1 MKYTYCFLFTVAVL
15 LLSCNA
21 DPRSRR
27 DIEREKANNTDVEE
41 EQTSGDQSI
50 QSETES
56 PIVNTFQPF
65 NLKLYIENSGS
76 MDGYVD
82 GGPDFKNAIH
92 TYINEI
98 KIRDLTSDIS
108 LNFINSEIIEKGS
121 DVQKFFA
128 SLNSSAT
135 FRQGGGTRKSTDISF
150 VIQKVLDNCDKNDV
164 GIIVSDFIFS
174 PGKGRDASQYLVEQQ
189 INIKGYF
196 AEYLKKNP
204 QCAVMFIQLAA
215 NFKGTFY
222 NREDAKTPLNTERP
236 YYMLIAGSKTALKA
250 IRTNVSESLIDARN
264 IYTAEKTFSTPPDYA
279 IKIGTGNFERS
290 RRNPKHA
297 IANAKKG
304 RDNNMT
310 FDVDANLSTTLLD
323 DSYLYDAN
331 NYELSDKAFTLTVA
345 KASSNQYGYTHT
357 LKLSCPNVKKTTLAI
372 KLLKKSPQWI
382 RDFDDPEG
390 LDINT
395 AINKTYGLKTII
407 GGISSAFALGSDYY
421 TELLIDINK

>member
-41 EQTSGDQSI
+41 LNIGEQI
-50 QSETES
+50 IVSEIVS
-56 PIVNTFQPF
+56 PTGNTFQPF

-98 KIRDLTSDIS
+98 KIRDLTQNVS

-121 DVQKFFA
+121 DVQTFFA

-135 FRQGGGTRKSTDISF
+135 FRKSGGIRKSTDISF

-264 IYTAEKTFSTPPDYA
+264 IYTAEKTFSTPDYA
-279 IKIGTGNFERS
+279 IKMGTGNFARS
-290 RRNPKHA
+290 RSNPKHA

-323 DSYLYDAN
+323 DSYLYDAD

-345 KASSNQYGYTHT
+345 KASQ
-357 LKLSCPNVKKTTLAI
+357 
-372 KLLKKSPQWI
+372 
-382 RDFDDPEG
+382 
-390 LDINT
+390 INT
-395 AINKTYGLKTII
+395 VTRTRLNYLAQT
-407 GGISSAFALGSDYY
+407 
-421 TELLIDINK
+421 

>member
-41 EQTSGDQSI
+41 LNIGEQI
-50 QSETES
+50 IVSEIVS
-56 PIVNTFQPF
+56 PTGNTFQPF

-98 KIRDLTSDIS
+98 KIRDLTQNVS

-121 DVQKFFA
+121 DVQTFFA

-135 FRQGGGTRKSTDISF
+135 FRKSGGIRKSTDISF

-264 IYTAEKTFSTPPDYA
+264 IYTAEKTFSTPDYA
-279 IKIGTGNFERS
+279 IKMGTGNFARS
-290 RRNPKHA
+290 RSNPKHA

-323 DSYLYDAN
+323 DSYLYDAD